1 MTTSPRWFRAQVW
14 SVTVPALLINL
25 LASDAAAKTDNV
37 QRYTCERYQP
47 MTETRKPE
55 SPISFVK

>member
-37 QRYTCERYQP
+37 RE
-47 MTETRKPE
+47 
-55 SPISFVK
+55 VHV